1 MKNTRH
7 LMPKLA
13 ALMLSGASMLSL
25 EAQAEFTA
33 NAGLRLTH
41 ETNVNGSPD
50 QPSKA
55 NQLSDNSATLSAS
68 AVYYTPL
75 DSARSAYFVGTLGA
89 TASSY
94 NRYNQLNNSAV
105 YGVAG
110 LFKQF
115 APGLTGQASLRL
127 FDRQTRQDERDSS
140 GWGGTVELSKSLSKP
155 LWLKGVLDYES
166 SNANLASFSYDAN
179 AIGLV
184 AGYSISDNTLL
195 TAGTNYT
202 KRRYDTSVAFNTKS
216 TVFYGDITQRV
227 AKNWYVTGSYA
238 YQDNDSNIA
247 GTGYTNQV
255 ISLAVNF
262 SY

>member
-1 MKNTRH
+1 MKTMPH
-7 LMPKLA
+7 LMQRLTVI
-13 ALMLSGASMLSL
+13 MLSGASMLSL
-25 EAQAEFTA
+25 EVQAEFTA
-33 NAGLRLTH
+33 NAGLRFTH

-50 QPSKA
+50 EPSKN

-68 AVYYTPL
+68 AVYYTPV

-89 TASSY
+89 MASSY
-94 NRYNQLNNSAV
+94 NRYDQLNNSAV

-115 APGLTGQASLRL
+115 VPGLTGQASLRL
-127 FDRQTRQDERDSS
+127 FDRQTRQDERDSN
-140 GWGGTVELSKSLSKP
+140 GWGGTVELSKHFSKA
-155 LWLKGVLDYES
+155 LWLKGVLDYEN

-179 AIGLV
+179 SIGLV
-184 AGYSISDNTLL
+184 AGYSITDNTLL
-195 TAGTNYT
+195 TVGTNYT
-202 KRRYDTSVAFNTKS
+202 KRRYDTDVAFNTKS
-216 TVFYGDITQRV
+216 TVLYGDVTQRV
-227 AKNWYVTGSYA
+227 AKNWYLTGSYA

>member
-1 MKNTRH
+1 MKTTPH
-7 LMPKLA
+7 LMQKLA
-13 ALMLSGASMLSL
+13 VIMLPCALMLSL
-25 EAQAEFTA
+25 ESRAEVTL
-33 NAGLRLTH
+33 NAGLRFTH

-50 QPSKA
+50 KPSKD

-68 AVYYTPL
+68 AVYYTPV
-75 DSARSAYFVGTLGA
+75 DSARSAYFVGTVGA
-89 TASSY
+89 MASSY
-94 NRYNQLNNSAV
+94 NRYDQLNNSAI

-127 FDRQTRQDERDSS
+127 FDRQTRQDERDSD
-140 GWGGTVELSKSLSKP
+140 GWGSTVELSKHFSKA
-155 LWLKGVLDYES
+155 LWLKGVLDYEN
-166 SNANLASFSYDAN
+166 SNANLSSFGYDAN
-179 AIGLV
+179 SIGLV
-184 AGYSISDNTLL
+184 AGYSITDGTLL
-195 TAGTNYT
+195 TVGTNYT
-202 KRRYDTSVAFNTKS
+202 KRRYDTNVAFNTKS
-216 TVFYGDITQRV
+216 TVLYGDVTQRV